1 MIAISCIKRFFPYI
15 SGIIF
20 TFALLLLMIIDMK
33 NLFLLLILL
42 AVSGITFAQLRL
54 DDQGKTIL
62 GNYNAS
68 TLECRGGAIFSR
80 WNAEWCKIHLDWTT
94 NGAAHLYCTSENFTV
109 GAYDYYVGVGYFRY
123 MQLQHS
129 PSITSDARLKENI
142 RSIESALDKLMLV
155 NGKSFNYIDN
165 FSDSLKITAL
175 RERNRRTTYGF
186 IAQELKEVL
195 PEVVNEP
202 DELNEYYSV
211 DYTAIIPLLVE
222 AIKEQQN
229 QITELRKQIEIL
241 SKEKDKRRK

>member
-1 MIAISCIKRFFPYI
+1 
-15 SGIIF
+15 
-20 TFALLLLMIIDMK
+20 MK

-94 NGAAHLYCTSENFTV
+94 NGAAQLYCTSENFTV
-109 GAYDYYVGVGYFRY
+109 GAYDYYVGVGYFRF
-123 MQLQHS
+123 MHFMNP

-142 RSIESALDKLMLV
+142 QPIESALDKLMLV